1 MGIAG
6 AGSLGPWLSPRR
18 GGRLANAGESGVTT
32 HKERILR
39 VLRGETVDRL
49 PYVPRLDLWHLAN
62 SVAGTLPPEHA
73 GRNQHEISRAEGWA
87 IHHKYV
93 YGAFGELPHDAL
105 LHRGIGIFRTRDT
118 VVDFVLPRDVEV
130 EVEHDGPVMR
140 IAYHTPVGVV
150 SHRLRYDESMQRLG
164 ISIPLHEDHLI
175 KSVADYPAV
184 WHLFEHMQVV
194 PNHERFTRW
203 AETEIGDDGV
213 PVAAHFHGASPM
225 QQIQRD
231 LIDATAFYIHYKDHQ
246 RELRELAAR
255 MEPLFERI
263 LEICCASPAP
273 VINWGSNFDDMLTY
287 PPYFAREIQPWIRRA
302 SAALA
307 DAGKI
312 LMCHTDGENRGLME
326 LIRDSGMHV
335 AESICPAPMTQVSL
349 AEYYQAWAGKLT
361 LFGGVPST
369 LLLPETSEAAF
380 DAYVDELFRAI
391 APGSR
396 FVVGIADQVPPNAVF
411 ARLRRLGQRVAE
423 EGRLPL
429 EAGGFRPAMPA
440 SAPAAPPTATHAADD
455 EERFYEVQDDVHAGD
470 HLAIRQ
476 RVLALV
482 EDGVPAQ
489 EILERGLIAAMDEI
503 GQAFASGEAFIPE
516 VLLSARAMN
525 EAVDA
530 LGPYLASAAER
541 HRGRILVGTVAGDV
555 HDIGKNM
562 VVTMLKGVG
571 FEVQDLGVNVP
582 RARFVAA
589 VAESRPDI
597 LGLSALLT
605 TTMMEMRQVIASLE
619 TAGLRDTCR
628 VIVGGA
634 PLSAGFA
641 DEIGADGFAEDAVS
655 AVALAKQ
662 LVAERRSS
670 PAA

>member
-1 MGIAG
+1 M
-6 AGSLGPWLSPRR
+6 
-18 GGRLANAGESGVTT
+18 TT
-32 HKERILR
+32 HRERILR
-39 VLRGETVDRL
+39 VLRGEAVDRL

-62 SVAGTLPPEHA
+62 SVAGTLPAEHA
-73 GRNQHEISRAEGWA
+73 GRTQHEISRAEGWA

-93 YGAFGELPHDAL
+93 YEAFGEHPHGAL

-118 VVDFVLPRDVEV
+118 VVDFILPTDVEV
-130 EVEHDGPVMR
+130 QVTRDGPLTR
-140 IAYHTPVGVV
+140 IAYHTPVGMV
-150 SHRLRYDESMQRLG
+150 SHTLRYDDGMRRLG
-164 ISIPLHEDHLI
+164 ISIPLHVDHLI
-175 KSVADYPAV
+175 KSVADYPPV
-184 WHLFEHMQVV
+184 WHLFEHMRVE
-194 PNHERFTRW
+194 PNHERFDRW
-203 AETEIGDDGV
+203 AETEIGEDGV
-213 PVAAHFHGASPM
+213 PVVAHFHGASPM

-231 LIDATAFYIHYKDHQ
+231 LVDATAFFIHYKDHQ

-273 VINWGSNFDDMLTY
+273 VVNWGSNFDDMLTY

-302 SAALA
+302 SATLA

-312 LMCHTDGENRGLME
+312 LMCHTDGENHGLME

-335 AESICPAPMTQVSL
+335 AESICPAPMTRVSL
-349 AEYYQAWAGKLT
+349 AEYYRQWAGKLT

-369 LLLPETSEAAF
+369 LLLPETSEADF
-380 DAYVDELFRAI
+380 DAFVDELFRAI
-391 APGSR
+391 APGNR

-411 ARLRRLGQRVAE
+411 ARLRRLGQRIAE

-429 EAGGFRPAMPA
+429 EAGGFRPALPTPAPAA
-440 SAPAAPPTATHAADD
+440 SAPTRPAAVD
-455 EERFYEVQDDVHAGD
+455 EERFLDVQDDVHEGD
-470 HLAIRQ
+470 HVAIRE

-503 GQAFASGEAFIPE
+503 GQAFASGEVFIPD

-525 EAVDA
+525 EAVEA
-530 LGPYLASAAER
+530 LGPHLASGADRE
-541 HRGRILVGTVAGDV
+541 RGRILIGTVAGDV

-571 FEVQDLGVNVP
+571 FEVADLGVNVP

-589 VAESRPDI
+589 VAESKPDI

-619 TAGLRDTCR
+619 AAGLRDSCR
-628 VIVGGA
+628 IIVGGA
-634 PLSAGFA
+634 PVSAGFA
-641 DEIGADGFAEDAVS
+641 ADIGADGFAEDAAS

-662 LVAERRSS
+662 LIAARRPS